1 MRQDLIDLVCLE
13 INAFRND
20 DGAFRNDDGPAS
32 TDWSFEGLRM
42 MTVGGDALDP
52 GPAATDQ
59 MRSAATASARGMAL
73 RDPSAVR

>member
-1 MRQDLIDLVCLE
+1 MLETLVSRVGVLL
-13 INAFRND
+13 NAFRND